1 MIYHPK
7 SKGKG
12 IEVFA
17 RDVSKSNP
25 AAYLIQ
31 NPHNYLAIKKGMVF
45 GQIGLLPGL
54 FEIWITQVP
63 SINQPEADSI

>member
-1 MIYHPK
+1 M
-7 SKGKG
+7 
-12 IEVFA
+12 
-17 RDVSKSNP
+17 SKSNP

-45 GQIGLLPGL
+45 GEIGLLPGL